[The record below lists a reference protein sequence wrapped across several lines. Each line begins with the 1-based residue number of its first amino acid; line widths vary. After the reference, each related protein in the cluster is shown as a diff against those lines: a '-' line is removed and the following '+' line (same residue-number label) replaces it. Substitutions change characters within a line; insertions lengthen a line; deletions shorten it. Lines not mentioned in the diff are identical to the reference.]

1 MAVSSTSSPVSIAN
15 SNSTSAA
22 AGGSVI
28 DVNTLV
34 SQLVAASRAGQDAT
48 ISKQTQAVTTK
59 ISALGTLKSALSTFQ
74 DSLATISTPAAFN
87 AETATSANPAV
98 FTAQADS
105 NATQGSYSISVGQ
118 LASAQQLVSKP
129 FIAGAST
136 PIGTGTLQVS
146 LGANSFNITVGATN
160 NTLAGIASAIN
171 SAAGNPG
178 VTATV
183 INGTDGAHLV
193 LSSAQTGAANT
204 IKVAE
209 TDGGTALAAVTY
221 DPANT
226 VNYTENSQ
234 AKDAQFN
241 ISGVPHTSQSNTVT
255 DALNGITLTLTG
267 VSAAGTTVGTL
278 ATSQLTVASD
288 TPTILTN
295 VGAFV
300 DAYNAMVKAI
310 QPLGSFDQTTQTA
323 GPMLGDPTLSGVQND
338 IRSALYSVVNTGSTT
353 YNTLASVGITTNKD
367 GSLSL
372 NKTKLQSA
380 LASAPTAVSQLF
392 SGTTGVA
399 ATLNNR
405 INSELGAGGSIDSR
419 SKTLIKQENALTDQT
434 NKLNTQMAALT
445 ASLTQQYSHLN
456 TLLSSLQSMSAYLSQ
471 QFNSLPKVQSS
482 N

>member
-1 MAVSSTSSPVSIAN
+1 MASVTSSPVSIAN
-15 SNSTSAA
+15 TNSTSAA

-28 DVNTLV
+28 DVGTLV
-34 SQLVAASRAGQDAT
+34 SQVVAASRAGQDAN
-48 ISKQTQAVTTK
+48 ISKQTQAVTTQ

-74 DSLATISTPAAFN
+74 DSLAAISTPSAFN

-105 NATQGSYSISVGQ
+105 DATQGSYSISVGQ
-118 LASAQQLVSKP
+118 LASAQQLVSTP
-129 FIAGAST
+129 FTGGGST
-136 PIGTGTLQVS
+136 PIGTGTLQIS
-146 LGANSFNITVGATN
+146 LGGNSFSINVGPTN
-160 NTLAGIASAIN
+160 NTVAGLASAIN
-171 SAAGNPG
+171 SALGNPG

-183 INGTDGAHLV
+183 ITGTDGAHLV

-209 TDGGTALAAVTY
+209 TDGGTALSAITY
-221 DPANT
+221 DPTNT
-226 VNYTENSQ
+226 VNYNENSA
-234 AKDAQFN
+234 AKNAQFN
-241 ISGVPHTSQSNTVT
+241 ISGIPHTSQSNTVT
-255 DALNGITLTLTG
+255 DALNGVTLTLTG
-267 VSAAGTTVGTL
+267 VSAAGTTGVGSL

-288 TPTILTN
+288 TDTILTN

-323 GPMLGDPTLSGVQND
+323 GPMLGDATLNGVQND

-353 YNTLASVGITTNKD
+353 FNTLASVGITTNKD

-372 NKTKLQSA
+372 DKTKLQSA

-399 ATLNNR
+399 ATLNTR
-405 INSELGAGGSIDSR
+405 INSELGSGGAIDSR

-434 NKLNTQMAALT
+434 NKLNDQMTALT

-482 N
+482 T